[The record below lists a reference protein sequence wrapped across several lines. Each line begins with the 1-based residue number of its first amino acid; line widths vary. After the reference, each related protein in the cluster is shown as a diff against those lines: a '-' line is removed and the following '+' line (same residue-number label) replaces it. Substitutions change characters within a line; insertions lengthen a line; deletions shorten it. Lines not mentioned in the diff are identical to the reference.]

1 MAEEPIYGAFGDIL
15 NIKTDEEEKNKPVVY
30 NVYQN
35 RSFAPEMDLTNLQ
48 DIYGTTAMPV
58 FEWVRTIKTGER
70 TYIPGENPEDD
81 DLARRYK
88 DLIDKQG
95 QPPGFPT
102 FGEIIGE
109 TATSLVQ
116 PLGVKIGE
124 SILNPGQYLTGGAGK
139 RALSGAADALTF
151 SSTPYQVSA
160 SAKSKLLDPSMYD
173 IPKGYSALP
182 DIANKSTAN
191 VTGNLDL
198 HNKLSD
204 KGMILKDSS
213 GKVTKD
219 GFKVYS
225 DKELA
230 NAGVTVKDGVANAKG
245 ANLSGGVVSST
256 TAPVSYLDKS
266 LDKLSFSS
274 TAGQAN
280 WASSAGTAGIG
291 FIVGLASGQKPV
303 EAAKSAGGAAVGQ
316 AIGTA
321 FGGPIG
327 GFVGSIIGGAL
338 GGRVICNE
346 LMRQGIMDRR
356 QVVLDYKFTK
366 DHLTPQH
373 VLGYHIWA
381 VFMVKQ
387 MRKGRL
393 ISFWS
398 HVAGHRANEIAYI
411 YGERNK
417 PDYLG
422 KLYRKILEPICWA
435 VGAFCKQTDWSILY
449 KKKEI

>member
-15 NIKTDEEEKNKPVVY
+15 NIKDEEEANKPVTY
-30 NVYQN
+30 NLYEN
-35 RSFAPEMDLTNLQ
+35 RAFTPSMDLSSLQ
-48 DIYGTTAMPV
+48 DVYGTSAMPI
-58 FEWVRTIKTGER
+58 FEWVRTVQTGQR
-70 TYIPGENPEDD
+70 TYNPGENPVDD
-81 DLARRYK
+81 DFAERYRE
-88 DLIDKQG
+88 LIEKQG

-151 SSTPYQVSA
+151 SSSPYQIA
-160 SAKSKLLDPSMYD
+160 TSAKNKLLDASMYD
-173 IPKGYSALP
+173 IPKGFTALP
-182 DIANKSTAN
+182 DVANKSIASE
-191 VTGNLDL
+191 TGNLAL

-204 KGMILKDSS
+204 KGRILKDAA
-213 GKVTKD
+213 GKTTKD

-230 NAGVTVKDGVANAKG
+230 SAGVTVKDGVANAKG
-245 ANLSGGVVSST
+245 ANLSSGAITSS

-274 TAGQAN
+274 TAGKAN

-303 EAAKSAGGAAVGQ
+303 EAAKSAGGAALGQ

-327 GFVGSIIGGAL
+327 GFVGSVIGGAL

-346 LMRQGIMDRR
+346 LMRQGIMDRK
-356 QVVLDYKFTK
+356 QVILDYKFTK
-366 DHLTPQH
+366 EHLTPQH

-393 ISFWS
+393 INFWS

-411 YGERNK
+411 YGERDK

-422 KLYRKILEPICWA
+422 KLYRKILEPSCW
-435 VGAFCKQTDWSILY
+435 VIGAFCKQTDWSILY